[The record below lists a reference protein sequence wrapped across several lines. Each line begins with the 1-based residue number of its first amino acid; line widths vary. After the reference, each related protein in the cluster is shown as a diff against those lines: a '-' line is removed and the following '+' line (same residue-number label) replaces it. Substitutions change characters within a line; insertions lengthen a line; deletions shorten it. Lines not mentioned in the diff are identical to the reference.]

1 VLLSSDDDKLESPSV
16 QEELNDK
23 AEPVK
28 TESNEVMVGFS
39 PSKRSRLSLTQSP
52 PKSPKERRELRRS
65 RRSFREQYKGADRFQ
80 MEAKIIKTL
89 YFQEW
94 Q

>member
-1 VLLSSDDDKLESPSV
+1 MLLSSDDDKLESPSV
-16 QEELNDK
+16 EEELNVE

-28 TESNEVMVGFS
+28 TESNEVMAFS

-65 RRSFREQYKGADRFQ
+65 RRSFREQYKGAERFQ
-80 MEAKIIKTL
+80 IEAKIIITL